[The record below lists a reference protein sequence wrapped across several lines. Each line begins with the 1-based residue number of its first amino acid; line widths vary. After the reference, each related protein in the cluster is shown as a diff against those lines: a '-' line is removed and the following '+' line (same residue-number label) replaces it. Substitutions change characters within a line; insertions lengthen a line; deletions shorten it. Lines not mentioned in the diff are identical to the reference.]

1 MSKVEGYIEK
11 AREDFIPI
19 LEKLRS
25 ILLKDEF
32 QLEEGWKL
40 SAPND
45 DHKGM
50 VCWLAHYYSDNK
62 LSNKGLISSED
73 GRGAFRS
80 VTLPLASKTINLGMP
95 LIA

>member
-32 QLEEGWKL
+32 QLEEGWK
-40 SAPND
+40 
-45 DHKGM
+45 
-50 VCWLAHYYSDNK
+50 
-62 LSNKGLISSED
+62 
-73 GRGAFRS
+73 
-80 VTLPLASKTINLGMP
+80 
-95 LIA
+95 